1 MNRGQNKIVYTPP
14 RGKKVITEKFKELEN
29 FINSESGLDPLII
42 MALAHYQFEAIHPY
56 TDGNGRTGRILNLMI
71 LMLKE
76 LLDTPVLFLSKFI
89 LENRKEYYHR
99 LKMVTE
105 KDEWTGF
112 IIFMLDGVRDT
123 SLSTIVK
130 IHSMVRLFEESL
142 DKAKKELPGH
152 IYSKELIEAIFRQ
165 PYCRI
170 QFLVESDIAK
180 RQTAS
185 IYLRELEKIGML
197 SSDTRGRERIYKNSK
212 LIAAISN

>member
-1 MNRGQNKIVYTPP
+1 
-14 RGKKVITEKFKELEN
+14 
-29 FINSESGLDPLII
+29 
-42 MALAHYQFEAIHPY
+42 
-56 TDGNGRTGRILNLMI
+56 
-71 LMLKE
+71 
-76 LLDTPVLFLSKFI
+76 
-89 LENRKEYYHR
+89 
-99 LKMVTE
+99 MVTE

-170 QFLVESDIAK
+170 QFLVESGIAK